1 MADSSGEEVVFT
13 IDSRLLEELGEN
25 LVTRNHVAVGELI
38 KNAYD
43 ADATEVVLEF
53 KNAKAD
59 DTSDSEIAVIDDGTG
74 MTLEEVRDDFM
85 RIATTNKR
93 RNPISEKFGREKAGD
108 KGIGRFACRRL
119 AHILDITTVAKIDD
133 GVYQRTSLNIDWRD
147 YEADQEIEEVS
158 FPVKVENVTEEE
170 EPGISTKTELRLKNL
185 QESWTEREFNTLRR
199 NVSDLAV
206 VQAQDR
212 PEGEVPDPG
221 FDIKFRA
228 PEFDMG
234 DGSLSKQVHDAGWG
248 CLEGEITED
257 GTVSL
262 ELEAKLIGERSY
274 SFSYETEGLGGTSF
288 KISYIPLD
296 NKEHFRDAQTLSLK
310 QAKEISEN
318 QSGVR
323 VYKGGF
329 RVFSYGGPDDDWL
342 GIDRKRTTHN
352 TRSPDERFEG
362 IQRDLELHQ
371 DFNRVLLSGP
381 NNRNLVG
388 RVMISSDADL
398 RMAAN
403 REEFQENE
411 LIDDLRE
418 IVRLSLQWMTL
429 QWSHYKSQKSKK
441 ELEEKTQEFLS
452 ETGGTDSTDSENTG
466 LDQFKGGIQDQEE
479 EEEKDSEPV
488 DSAIDLLE
496 GVANTATES
505 VPEEERQVSDE
516 AVDTATKVIKNTID
530 QKEQEIDFF
539 RSAFSVNQVVFSF
552 SHELRSMVNDLGS
565 SASRIEAVIDDLPKE
580 HQSRFEDV
588 IEDLRTM
595 EDRFESQM
603 ELFGIFMET
612 GDRKNAEEQQV
623 ETIVKDVLEATEYI
637 ADYYNVEFS
646 TDVPDLLYT
655 PPMYKS
661 ELYSVLINLVTNSI
675 KAVGTSTEDENRI
688 HVEGEKT
695 SDGVRIRV
703 CDNGVG
709 IPEDAQEDAFEPL
722 ISDPADNIY
731 DDLSKQMPE
740 QLSEQLGRGT
750 GLGLSIVRNI
760 AEKYDGDAQFVEE
773 DDWTTCVEVALNE

>member
-441 ELEEKTQEFLS
+441 ELEEKTEEFLS

-466 LDQFKGGIQDQEE
+466 LDQFKGGIQDQE

-539 RSAFSVNQVVFSF
+539 RSAFSVNQIVFSF

-623 ETIVKDVLEATEYI
+623 EKIVNDVLEATEYI
-637 ADYYNVEFS
+637 ADYYSVEFS

>member
-441 ELEEKTQEFLS
+441 ELEEKTEKFLS

-466 LDQFKGGIQDQEE
+466 LDQFKGGIQDQE

>member
-1 MADSSGEEVVFT
+1 MADTSGEEVVFT

-170 EPGISTKTELRLKNL
+170 EPEISTKTELRLKNL

-441 ELEEKTQEFLS
+441 ELEEKTEEFLS

-466 LDQFKGGIQDQEE
+466 LDQFKGGIQDQE

-588 IEDLRTM
+588 IEDLRIM

>member
-43 ADATEVVLEF
+43 ADATEVILEF

-59 DTSDSEIAVIDDGTG
+59 DTSDSEIVVIDDGTG

-158 FPVKVENVTEEE
+158 FPVKVEKVTEEE

-441 ELEEKTQEFLS
+441 ELEEKTEKFLS
-452 ETGGTDSTDSENTG
+452 ETGETDSTDSENTG

-479 EEEKDSEPV
+479 EKDNEPV

-675 KAVGTSTEDENRI
+675 KAVGTSPEDENRI